1 MLLVLNLPSLPQ
13 FVGKKEFFF
22 KVFSNW
28 NPFLFDEKAGTNS
41 KKIHSFFYSQRFF
54 KTQPQCCLT
63 SSRIE
68 LQMLLSCCLI
78 YISIIILRHFLYF
91 LYLCPCLDLGLFM
104 LYLFDL
110 FFIFIF
116 IFMMINRIIQ
126 SIQKHLFFCLFFR
139 ICSIIFR

>member
-28 NPFLFDEKAGTNS
+28 NPFLFDEKAGSNS

-78 YISIIILRHFLYF
+78 YISII
-91 LYLCPCLDLGLFM
+91 YLCPCLDLGLFM

-139 ICSIIFR
+139 ICPIIFR